1 MNKLIELSI
10 RGSLYFYLSTIT
22 EKQLLQLRQFASQFY
37 KSNPVY
43 EHRSDDEIMRCFTLT
58 VKQTF
63 DIELENIPVTAVLV
77 IK

>member
-22 EKQLLQLRQFASQFY
+22 DKQLFQLRQFASQFY

-43 EHRSDDEIMRCFTLT
+43 EHMSDNEIMRCFTST
-58 VKQTF
+58 VNQTF
-63 DIELENIPVTAVLV
+63 DIKLKNIPVAAALV